1 METLTHVRYLTDQ
14 DFDEVV
20 GKAAGLAMVDFTAAW
35 CSACRAAWPTVEA
48 MAADLAGSV
57 LVAAVDVDASPATAS
72 RFGVRSLPT
81 FLFFRD
87 GKEVGRIVGFV
98 PRSALEAQLAQL
110 G

>member
-1 METLTHVRYLTDQ
+1 METVTHVLDLTDQ

-20 GKAAGLAMVDFTAAW
+20 GKSAGLAMVDFTAGW

-48 MAADLAGSV
+48 MATDLAGSV
-57 LVAAVDVDASPATAS
+57 LVAAVDVDANPATAA

-81 FLFFRD
+81 FLFFKD
-87 GKEVGRIVGFV
+87 GEPAGKIVGLV
-98 PRSALEAQLAQL
+98 PRSALEAMLAQL